1 MNKIEF
7 PRIGADGN
15 TYTNDIIKQ
24 WYIDEIETKINEKLL
39 AINKTQK
46 NRKILEYVINN
57 LNHILLAEP
66 QDLLNIIKELSKH
79 KPLLFTKKGAK
90 SKINKEIYKAFGYE
104 AFRKTTLVELAAKL
118 NVKTCPYCNMH
129 YTLYAEKE
137 PSSKKEDKLAKMQFD
152 HFFDK
157 KEHPYLS
164 MSLYNLIP
172 SCGVCNQGKSTG
184 SLPLEFH
191 PYESNIH
198 KLFRFEIENPLIQL
212 YGGKADKIKVK
223 LKAISKVPQPDID
236 NFANMFNLIP
246 LYSRHRDIAQET
258 FDKAYE
264 DPYYTNPANFSW
276 LCSKDPGYIQRLWL
290 GTYVSKDE
298 IEKRP
303 MTKFIQDLWEQ
314 AQDIKIKSRIFEP

>member
-1 MNKIEF
+1 MNKITF
-7 PRIGADGN
+7 PREGLDGQIRTQEFFEKWMTPIEN
-15 TYTNDIIKQ
+15 EIRNNLSPILSHKTNIS
-24 WYIDEIETKINEKLL
+24 ERL
-39 AINKTQK
+39 
-46 NRKILEYVINN
+46 ILKFIINN
-57 LNHILLAEP
+57 LNSILLASPEK
-66 QDLLNIIKELSKH
+66 LNRYKKVVDTRYPNKFFKERGKTN
-79 KPLLFTKKGAK
+79 FGE
-90 SKINKEIYKAFGYE
+90 EILNAFKYKN
-104 AFRKTTLVELAAKL
+104 FRKDKLIKLAMML

-129 YTLYAEKE
+129 YTLYAENG
-137 PSSKKEDKLAKMQFD
+137 SDRIASFQFD

-157 KEHPYLS
+157 GKYPMLS

-172 SCGVCNQGKSTG
+172 SCTICNQKKSTKEL
-184 SLPLEFH
+184 SLEFH
-191 PYESNIH
+191 PYYADIH
-198 KLFRFEIENPLIQL
+198 QYFKFEVTDPLKPIMGGRIDIFDLSIKPQVPVDKTKL
-212 YGGKADKIKVK
+212 DKFLDTFSIRH
-223 LKAISKVPQPDID
+223 
-236 NFANMFNLIP
+236 

-314 AQDIKIKSRIFEP
+314 AQDIKIKSRIFEL